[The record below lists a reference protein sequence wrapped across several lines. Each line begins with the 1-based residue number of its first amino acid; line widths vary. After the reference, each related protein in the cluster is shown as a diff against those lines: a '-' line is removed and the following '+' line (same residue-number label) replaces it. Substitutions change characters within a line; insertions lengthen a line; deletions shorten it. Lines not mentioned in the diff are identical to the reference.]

1 MKPQQQRWQI
11 FIDRR
16 VQGVLVLHTLAYWAV
31 CLLMQQ
37 LVVFLFVL
45 ATSSSDS
52 VHINGT
58 RVLWHIQVSIM
69 ASLAIMPLI
78 VLDIVKLSHRW
89 VGPIFRLRTS
99 LHALSLGEPV
109 PPVRFREGD
118 FWQDLAL
125 DLNVVTAE
133 LNRHRASQRKDNL
146 PTEPLPPASVLETR
160 CESGQETK
168 FTSADAVGYFQGPLD
183 GPAHSPSVPITA
195 G

>member
-1 MKPQQQRWQI
+1 MKPQHQRWQI

-16 VQGVLVLHTLAYWAV
+16 VQGTLVLHTLAYWAV

-58 RVLWHIQVSIM
+58 RVLWHIQVSIV

-99 LHALSLGEPV
+99 LRALSLGEPV

-146 PTEPLPPASVLETR
+146 PTELLPPESVLETR

-168 FTSADAVGYFQGPLD
+168 FTSVDGVGYFQGPGNGMAD
-183 GPAHSPSVPITA
+183 SPSLPITA